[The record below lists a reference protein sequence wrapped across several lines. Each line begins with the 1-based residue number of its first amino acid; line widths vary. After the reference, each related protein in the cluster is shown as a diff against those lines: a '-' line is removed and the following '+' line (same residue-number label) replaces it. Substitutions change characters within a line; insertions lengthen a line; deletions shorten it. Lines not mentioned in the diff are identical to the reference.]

1 MEVKE
6 QIRAYRSS
14 LGLSQEELAEAVY
27 VTRQTISNWE
37 TGKSYPDIQSLLRLS
52 ALYGVSLD
60 QLIKGDAERMKEKI
74 NDDEIRAFNRLSNVF
89 ALMMVLSLLAWAP
102 LACFLHWW
110 GMVLAVILFAFTF
123 FLALRLEKEKKK
135 YDIESYK
142 EIVAF
147 LEGRRL
153 DEISKAQ
160 EVAKRPYQKVLLTLG
175 SAALAAVLTGGLLW
189 LFTLVQSIMN
199 TG

>member
-27 VTRQTISNWE
+27 VTRQTVSNWE

-110 GMVLAVILFAFTF
+110 GMALAVILFAFTF

-135 YDIESYK
+135 YDIQSYK

>member
-110 GMVLAVILFAFTF
+110 GMALAVILFAFTF

-135 YDIESYK
+135 YDIQSYK

-153 DEISKAQ
+153 DEIIKAQ

>member
-27 VTRQTISNWE
+27 VTRQTVSNWE

-74 NDDEIRAFNRLSNVF
+74 YDDEIRAFNRLSNVF

-110 GMVLAVILFAFTF
+110 GMALAVILFAFTF

-135 YDIESYK
+135 YVIQSYK

>member
-14 LGLSQEELAEAVY
+14 LGLSQKELAEALY
-27 VTRQTISNWE
+27 VTRQTVSNWE

-52 ALYGVSLD
+52 ALFGVSLD

-74 NDDEIRAFNRLSNVF
+74 YDDEIRAFNRLSNVF

-102 LACFLHWW
+102 LAYFLEWW
-110 GMVLAVILFAFTF
+110 GIALAVILFAVTF
-123 FLALRLEKEKKK
+123 WLAIRVEKEKKK
-135 YDIESYK
+135 YDVQSYK

-175 SAALAAVLTGGLLW
+175 SAVLGAVVTAGIFW
-189 LFTLVQSIMN
+189 LFSAIF
-199 TG
+199 

>member
-27 VTRQTISNWE
+27 VTRQTVSNWE

-74 NDDEIRAFNRLSNVF
+74 YDDENRAFNRLSNVF

-110 GMVLAVILFAFTF
+110 GMALAVILFAFTF

-135 YDIESYK
+135 YVIQSYK

>member
-1 MEVKE
+1 MEVKD
-6 QIRAYRSS
+6 QFRAYRSS

-27 VTRQTISNWE
+27 VTRQTVSNWE

-60 QLIKGDAERMKEKI
+60 QLIKGDAERIKEKI

-102 LACFLHWW
+102 LAYFLHRW
-110 GMVLAVILFAFTF
+110 GMALAVILFAFTF
-123 FLALRLEKEKKK
+123 FLALRVEKEKKK
-135 YDIESYK
+135 YDIQSYK

-189 LFTLVQSIMN
+189 LFTLV
-199 TG
+199 

>member
-1 MEVKE
+1 
-6 QIRAYRSS
+6 
-14 LGLSQEELAEAVY
+14 
-27 VTRQTISNWE
+27 
-37 TGKSYPDIQSLLRLS
+37 
-52 ALYGVSLD
+52 
-60 QLIKGDAERMKEKI
+60 MKEKI
-74 NDDEIRAFNRLSNVF
+74 YDDEIRAFNRLSNVF

-110 GMVLAVILFAFTF
+110 GMALAVILFAFTF

-135 YDIESYK
+135 YVIQSYK

-160 EVAKRPYQKVLLTLG
+160 EVANWPYQKVLLTLG

>member
-14 LGLSQEELAEAVY
+14 MGLSQEELAEALY
-27 VTRQTISNWE
+27 VTRQTVSNWE
-37 TGKSYPDIQSLLRLS
+37 TGKSYPDIQSRLRLS

-110 GMVLAVILFAFTF
+110 GMALAVILFAFTF

-135 YDIESYK
+135 YDIQSYK

>member
-14 LGLSQEELAEAVY
+14 LGLSQEELAEALY
-27 VTRQTISNWE
+27 VTRQTVSNWE
-37 TGKSYPDIQSLLRLS
+37 TGKSYPDIQSRLRLS

-74 NDDEIRAFNRLSNVF
+74 YDDEIRAFNRLSNVF
-89 ALMMVLSLLAWAP
+89 ALIMVLSLLAWAP

-110 GMVLAVILFAFTF
+110 GMALAVILFAFTF

-135 YDIESYK
+135 YVIQSYK

>member
-60 QLIKGDAERMKEKI
+60 QLIKGDAERIKEKI

-110 GMVLAVILFAFTF
+110 GMAFAVILFAFTF
-123 FLALRLEKEKKK
+123 FLALRVEKEKKK
-135 YDIESYK
+135 YDIQSYK

-189 LFTLVQSIMN
+189 LFTLV
-199 TG
+199 

>member
-60 QLIKGDAERMKEKI
+60 QLIKGDAERK
-74 NDDEIRAFNRLSNVF
+74 NQR
-89 ALMMVLSLLAWAP
+89 
-102 LACFLHWW
+102 
-110 GMVLAVILFAFTF
+110 
-123 FLALRLEKEKKK
+123 
-135 YDIESYK
+135 
-142 EIVAF
+142 
-147 LEGRRL
+147 
-153 DEISKAQ
+153 
-160 EVAKRPYQKVLLTLG
+160 
-175 SAALAAVLTGGLLW
+175 
-189 LFTLVQSIMN
+189 
-199 TG
+199 

>member
-1 MEVKE
+1 MEVKN
-6 QIRAYRSS
+6 QIRAYRS
-14 LGLSQEELAEAVY
+14 GTGMSQEELAEAVY
-27 VTRQTISNWE
+27 VTRQTVSNWE

-52 ALYGVSLD
+52 ALFGISLD

-74 NDDEIRAFNRLSNVF
+74 NAEEIRAFNRLSNVF
-89 ALMMVLSLLAWAP
+89 TLMMVLSLLVWAP
-102 LACFLHWW
+102 LAYFLGWW
-110 GMVLAVILFAFTF
+110 GIALAAALFAFTVW
-123 FLALRLEKEKKK
+123 LAFRVEKEKKK
-135 YDIESYK
+135 YDIQSYK

-175 SAALAAVLTGGLLW
+175 SAALAAVVSAGLFW
-189 LFTLVQSIMN
+189 LFTIIF
-199 TG
+199 

>member
-27 VTRQTISNWE
+27 VTRQTVSNWE

-52 ALYGVSLD
+52 AFFGVSLD

-89 ALMMVLSLLAWAP
+89 ALMMVLSLLVWAP
-102 LACFLHWW
+102 LAYFLHWW
-110 GMVLAVILFAFTF
+110 GMALAVILFAFTF
-123 FLALRLEKEKKK
+123 FLALRVEKEKRNT
-135 YDIESYK
+135 ISRA
-142 EIVAF
+142 I
-147 LEGRRL
+147 RRL
-153 DEISKAQ
+153 WPFWRAAGWTRSA
-160 EVAKRPYQKVLLTLG
+160 RPRKWQSGPTRKYFSLWEALLLP
-175 SAALAAVLTGGLLW
+175 LC
-189 LFTLVQSIMN
+189 
-199 TG
+199 